1 MPQIWPA
8 TTPIGHNGSMKA
20 AWLGL
25 LAIVQAAAADVRV
38 VEEIIAKVNNEIITR
53 GELERS
59 RKQLEESLR
68 RQGATPAQIKQALEE
83 ADRNALREKID
94 QLLLLQRARDLN
106 INVDSE
112 VSRYLAEI
120 QSQQRIADPD
130 KFAEFIR
137 EQTGLTYEDFRQQV
151 KDSFL
156 TRRVIQQEVA
166 SKIVIPRS
174 EVQKYYDEHKEEFI
188 RDEQVLLR
196 EILIS
201 TQGKDAAGIA
211 AAEKKARELVE
222 RARQGENFGNLAR
235 DNSDAETARN
245 YGELGAFKRGELRK
259 DIEDIVFNQ
268 DRGYVT
274 DPIRVDAGFLVLK
287 VEARSTKG
295 LQPLEMVESE
305 IMEKLY
311 QPRMEPALRAYLT
324 KLRMDAFLE
333 IKPGWVDTGAAPGKD
348 TTWTD
353 PAQIKPETVTK
364 EEVAARTR
372 RRRLLALMPVPRSQ
386 ISAGAPRIR
395 VD

>member
-1 MPQIWPA
+1 
-8 TTPIGHNGSMKA
+8 MKA

-25 LAIVQAAAADVRV
+25 VAILPAAADVRV
-38 VEEIIAKVNNEIITR
+38 VEEIVAKVNNEIITR
-53 GELERS
+53 GELERA

-68 RQGATPAQIKQALEE
+68 RQGVTPAQLKQALEE

-120 QSQQRIADPD
+120 QAQQKIADPD

-137 EQTGLTYEDFRQQV
+137 QQTGMTYEDFRQQV

-174 EVQKYYDEHKEEFI
+174 EVQKYYEEHKDEFI

-196 EILIS
+196 EILVS
-201 TQGKDAAGIA
+201 TQGKDAAGVA

-274 DPIRVDAGFLVLK
+274 DPIKVDAGFLILK

-295 LQPLEMVESE
+295 LQPLEMVENE

-324 KLRMDAFLE
+324 KLRQDAFLE

>member
-1 MPQIWPA
+1 
-8 TTPIGHNGSMKA
+8 MKA
-20 AWLGL
+20 VWLGL
-25 LAIVQAAAADVRV
+25 LAILPLAAGDVRV

-53 GELERS
+53 GELERA

-112 VSRYLAEI
+112 VSRYLADI
-120 QSQQRIADPD
+120 QAQQKISDPD

-137 EQTGLTYEDFRQQV
+137 QQTGMSFEDFKQQI

-156 TRRVIQQEVA
+156 TRRVIQQEVG

-174 EVQKYYDEHKEEFI
+174 EVEKYYQEHKDEFI

-211 AAEKKARELVE
+211 AAEKRAKELVE

-235 DNSDAETARN
+235 DYSDAETARN

-268 DRGYVT
+268 EKGYVT
-274 DPIRVDAGFLVLK
+274 DPIKVDAGFLILK
-287 VEARSTKG
+287 VEARSAKG
-295 LQPLEMVESE
+295 LQPLEMVENE

-372 RRRLLALMPVPRSQ
+372 RRRLLALMPVPRSR
-386 ISAGAPRIR
+386 ISAGAPLIR

>member
-1 MPQIWPA
+1 
-8 TTPIGHNGSMKA
+8 MKA
-20 AWLGL
+20 VWLGL
-25 LAIVQAAAADVRV
+25 LAILPLAAGDVRV

-53 GELERS
+53 GELERA

-112 VSRYLAEI
+112 VSRYLADI
-120 QSQQRIADPD
+120 QAQQKISDPD

-137 EQTGLTYEDFRQQV
+137 QQTGMSFEDFKQQI

-156 TRRVIQQEVA
+156 TRRVIQQEVG

-174 EVQKYYDEHKEEFI
+174 EVEKYYQEHKDEFI

-211 AAEKKARELVE
+211 AAEKKAKELVE

-235 DNSDAETARN
+235 DYSDAETARN

-268 DRGYVT
+268 EKGYVT
-274 DPIRVDAGFLVLK
+274 DPIKVDAGFLILK
-287 VEARSTKG
+287 VEARSAKG
-295 LQPLEMVESE
+295 LQPLEMVENE

-372 RRRLLALMPVPRSQ
+372 RRRLLALVPVPRSR
-386 ISAGAPRIR
+386 ISAGAPLIR

>member
-1 MPQIWPA
+1 M
-8 TTPIGHNGSMKA
+8 HL
-20 AWLGL
+20 AWLILAAATGL
-25 LAIVQAAAADVRV
+25 AADVRV

-53 GELERS
+53 SELERS
-59 RKQLEESLR
+59 RRQLEESLR
-68 RQGATPAQIKQALEE
+68 RQGASPAQIKQALEE
-83 ADRNALREKID
+83 ADRNALRERID

-112 VSRYLAEI
+112 VSRYLADI
-120 QSQQRIADPD
+120 QVQNKISEPD
-130 KFAEFIR
+130 KFQEFIR
-137 EQTGLTYEDFRQQV
+137 QQTGMSYEDFRQQI

-156 TRRVIQQEVA
+156 TRRVIQQEVG

-174 EVQKYYDEHKEEFI
+174 EVQKYYEEHKNEFI

-211 AAEKKARELVE
+211 AAEKKAKELVE

-235 DNSDAETARN
+235 DNSDAETARE
-245 YGELGAFKRGELRK
+245 YGQLGAFKRGELRK
-259 DIEDIVFNQ
+259 DIEDIVFA
-268 DRGYVT
+268 RGKGYVT
-274 DPIRVDAGFLVLK
+274 DPIKLDNGFLILK
-287 VEARSTKG
+287 VEERSTKG
-295 LQPLEMVESE
+295 LQPLEMVENE

-311 QPRMEPALRAYLT
+311 APRMEPALRAYLT
-324 KLRMDAFLE
+324 KLRMDAYLE
-333 IKPGWVDTGAAPGKD
+333 IKPGYVDTGAAPGKD
-348 TTWTD
+348 TTWQD

-372 RRRLLALMPVPRSQ
+372 RKRLLGTLPVPGTR
-386 ISAGAPRIR
+386 ISAGAPKIT

>member
-1 MPQIWPA
+1 MR
-8 TTPIGHNGSMKA
+8 T
-20 AWLGL
+20 AWLAL
-25 LAIVQAAAADVRV
+25 LAAGLAAADVRV
-38 VEEIIAKVNNEIITR
+38 VEEIVAKVNNEIITR

-59 RKQLEESLR
+59 RKQLEESLK

-83 ADRNALREKID
+83 ADRHALREKID

-112 VSRYLAEI
+112 VSRYMAEI
-120 QSQQRIADPD
+120 QAQQKISDPD

-137 EQTGLTYEDFRQQV
+137 QQTGMSLEDFRQQI

-156 TRRVIQQEVA
+156 TRRVIQQEVS

-174 EVQKYYDEHKEEFI
+174 EIEKYYQQHKDEFI

-196 EILIS
+196 EILVS

-268 DRGYVT
+268 ERGYVT
-274 DPIRVDAGFLVLK
+274 DPIKVDAGFLILK

-295 LQPLEMVESE
+295 LQPLEMVENE

-311 QPRMEPALRAYLT
+311 QPRIEPALRAYLT

-372 RRRLLALMPVPRSQ
+372 RRRFIALLPMPGTRV
-386 ISAGAPRIR
+386 SAGAPRIR
-395 VD
+395 LD

>member
-1 MPQIWPA
+1 
-8 TTPIGHNGSMKA
+8 MKT

-25 LAIVQAAAADVRV
+25 LAIAPLIAADVRV

-53 GELERS
+53 GEIERA
-59 RKQLEESLR
+59 RKQLEQSLR
-68 RQGATPAQIKQALEE
+68 QQGLSPAQIKQALEE

-106 INVDSE
+106 INVDNE

-120 QSQQRIADPD
+120 QAQQKISDPD

-137 EQTGLTYEDFRQQV
+137 QQTGMSYEDFRQQV
-151 KDSFL
+151 KDNFL
-156 TRRVIQQEVA
+156 TRRVIQQEVG

-174 EVQKYYDEHKEEFI
+174 EVEKYYQEHKDEFT
-188 RDEQVLLR
+188 RDEQVMLR

-211 AAEKKARELVE
+211 AAEKKAKELVE

-245 YGELGAFKRGELRK
+245 YGELGVFKRGELRK
-259 DIEDIVFNQ
+259 DIEDIVFKQ

-274 DPIRVDAGFLVLK
+274 DPIKVDAGFLILK

-295 LQPLEMVESE
+295 LQPLEMVENE

-324 KLRMDAFLE
+324 KLRQDAFLE

-372 RRRLLALMPVPRSQ
+372 RRRLLAVMPVPRSR

-395 VD
+395 ID

>member
-1 MPQIWPA
+1 
-8 TTPIGHNGSMKA
+8 MKA
-20 AWLGL
+20 VWLGL
-25 LAIVQAAAADVRV
+25 LAILPLAAGDVRV

-53 GELERS
+53 GELERA

-112 VSRYLAEI
+112 VSRYLADI
-120 QSQQRIADPD
+120 QAQQKISDPD

-137 EQTGLTYEDFRQQV
+137 QQTGMSFEDFKQQI

-174 EVQKYYDEHKEEFI
+174 EVEKYYQEHKDEFI

-211 AAEKKARELVE
+211 AAEKRAKELVE

-235 DNSDAETARN
+235 DYSDAETARN

-268 DRGYVT
+268 EKGYVT
-274 DPIRVDAGFLVLK
+274 DPIKVDAGFLILK
-287 VEARSTKG
+287 VEARSAKG
-295 LQPLEMVESE
+295 LQPLEMVENE

-311 QPRMEPALRAYLT
+311 QPRIEPALRAYLT

-372 RRRLLALMPVPRSQ
+372 RRRLLALMPVPRSR
-386 ISAGAPRIR
+386 ISAGAPLIR

>member
-1 MPQIWPA
+1 
-8 TTPIGHNGSMKA
+8 MKT
-20 AWLGL
+20 AWLAFVAAAGL
-25 LAIVQAAAADVRV
+25 AAADVRV
-38 VEEIIAKVNNEIITR
+38 VEEIVAKVNNEIITR
-53 GELERS
+53 GELERA
-59 RKQLEESLR
+59 RKQLEESLK

-83 ADRNALREKID
+83 NDRHALREKID

-120 QSQQRIADPD
+120 QAQQKISDPD

-137 EQTGLTYEDFRQQV
+137 QQTGMTLEDFRQQV

-156 TRRVIQQEVA
+156 TRRVIQQEVT

-174 EVQKYYDEHKEEFI
+174 EIQKYYEEHKDEFI

-274 DPIRVDAGFLVLK
+274 DPIKVDAGFLILK

-295 LQPLEMVESE
+295 LQPLEMVEQE

-333 IKPGWVDTGAAPGKD
+333 IKPGWVDSGAAPGKD

-372 RRRLLALMPVPRSQ
+372 RRRFMAFLPVPGSR

-395 VD
+395 LD